1 MTISMYQASVP
12 LFRTL
17 LGALSGVLDKG
28 AAFAEEKKF
37 DPSVLVNA
45 RLAPDMFHLARQV
58 QVATSHAAACAA
70 RLAGVEP
77 PTWADTD
84 KTFAEMKARIAK
96 AIAYLDGI
104 KPAQIDG
111 SEERQITLKMGAN
124 EMKLTGQRYLIGFEI
139 PNVTFHCTTAY
150 TILRHNGVDVGKK
163 DFLGA
168 F

>member
-1 MTISMYQASVP
+1 MTLSMYQASVP

-37 DPSVLVNA
+37 DPSVLATA
-45 RLAPDMFHLARQV
+45 RLAPDMFPLTRQV
-58 QVATSHAAACAA
+58 QIATGHSAACIA
-70 RLAGVEP
+70 RLAGVDVPEWP
-77 PTWADTD
+77 NTET
-84 KTFAEMKARIAK
+84 TFEEMKARIAK
-96 AIAYLDGI
+96 TIAYFDGF

-111 SEERQITLKMGAN
+111 SEEKEITLKMGASN
-124 EMKLTGQRYLIGFEI
+124 VTLTGQRYLIGFEI

-150 TILRHNGVDVGKK
+150 NILRHNGVEIGKR

-168 F
+168 N

>member
-77 PTWADTD
+77 PTSPDTD
-84 KTFAEMKARIAK
+84 KTFGEMKARIAK
-96 AIAYLDGI
+96 TIAYLDGI

-111 SEERQITLKMGAN
+111 SEERKITLKMGAN
-124 EMKLTGQRYLIGFEI
+124 EMTLTGQRYLIGFEI

-150 TILRHNGVDVGKK
+150 TILRHNGVDVGKR